1 MISENYLNNSNND
14 ENLYSNIIFFRDY
27 PFEHEEVNREFFNK
41 ISLNINKKNEMTE
54 FNNITINSDLDKLEV
69 KFN

>member
-27 PFEHEEVNREFFNK
+27 PFEHEEVNR
-41 ISLNINKKNEMTE
+41 
-54 FNNITINSDLDKLEV
+54 
-69 KFN
+69 